1 MRKWTRSATGLLTLG
16 FEALPS
22 ETNFLYFDVGRDGRE
37 VFDALLR
44 KGIIVR
50 HIDGRMLRVTIGL
63 PEENQLFL
71 SALADVT
78 RAAR

>member
-1 MRKWTRSATGLLTLG
+1 M
-16 FEALPS
+16 
-22 ETNFLYFDVGRDGRE
+22 
-37 VFDALLR
+37 LR

-50 HIDGRMLRVTIGL
+50 HIDGQMLRVTIGL

>member
-1 MRKWTRSATGLLTLG
+1 MDKVRTGLQRLG

-37 VFDALLR
+37 VFDALLSE
-44 KGIIVR
+44 GIIVR
-50 HIDGRMLRVTIGL
+50 HIEGRMLRVTIGL

-71 SALADVT
+71 SALQRIT
-78 RAAR
+78 RAWR